1 MSIRIRRSRV
11 KRSEGRN
18 RLNPY
23 AVKLAIRHLLSHPGQ
38 TALLMAGVALGVS
51 VFIFMSALI
60 GGLAT
65 LLTLRTVGSIPH
77 IVLEMPD
84 HDPATLLP
92 NSHKQV
98 VRQKDLSRR
107 DQIAIWQPVIPII
120 EQTPG
125 VTAVTPQIRGS
136 AFVER
141 GQTVA
146 PVGVIGV
153 MPGKLSDVADIA
165 AAIVEG
171 SSNLPA
177 DGILIGSRLA
187 RDLGLRVGQVIR
199 LSSDRGRA
207 RSFRIGGIF
216 TLGIASADRQ
226 AVYMNFTTARALYD
240 LSTGISRIEI
250 KVEPATDAAD
260 IAERLRRSTGLKA
273 TAWPEDNAQLFEG
286 LDAQART
293 GTIIKAFSLVTIIV
307 GIASAMLLSIV
318 RRQSEIGIM
327 RAMGASNGLVVSIFV
342 LEGTLIGF
350 IGAIVGAVAAWF
362 ALLPLP
368 PVTGVSSGGL
378 PIDRQQ
384 GDFLLAITLTTL
396 AATLASI
403 LPARRAARIDP
414 VEAIGA

>member
-1 MSIRIRRSRV
+1 MS
-11 KRSEGRN
+11 
-18 RLNPY
+18 PY

-38 TALLMAGVALGVS
+38 TALLMAGVALGVG

-84 HDPATLLP
+84 RDPATLSP
-92 NSHKQV
+92 NAHKQV

-120 EQTPG
+120 EQTSG
-125 VTAVTPQIRGS
+125 VTAVSPQIRGS

-153 MPGKLSDVADIA
+153 MPGKLSDIADIE
-165 AAIVEG
+165 AAIVDG
-171 SSNLPA
+171 SSDLPA

-187 RDLGLRVGQVIR
+187 RDLALRVGQVIR

-250 KVEPATDAAD
+250 KVEPAIDAAA
-260 IAERLRRSTGLKA
+260 ISERLQRSTGLKT
-273 TAWPEDNAQLFEG
+273 TAWTEDNAQLFEG

-327 RAMGASNGLVVSIFV
+327 RAMGASNGLVTSIFV

-350 IGAIVGAVAAWF
+350 IGAIVGAVTAWF

-368 PVTGVSSGGL
+368 PVTEVGSGGL